1 MMKVGINADT
11 DTVLQIQTSIIK
23 RQNQNENTGHLKI
36 LIMNMIVSNQI

>member
-11 DTVLQIQTSIIK
+11 DTVLQIQTSSKK
-23 RQNQNENTGHLKI
+23 RLNENENTGHLKI